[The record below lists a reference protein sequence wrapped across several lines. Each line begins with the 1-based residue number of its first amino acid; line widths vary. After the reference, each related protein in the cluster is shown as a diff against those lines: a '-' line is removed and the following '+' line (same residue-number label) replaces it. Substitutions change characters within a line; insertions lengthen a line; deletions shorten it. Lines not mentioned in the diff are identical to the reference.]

1 VDNLKRGDELMSRS
15 DWVPVDI
22 AAQVVGVPEK
32 VVWVWVRTGIVPVQ
46 RARLTWADGRIRM
59 AFVELEAVKE
69 KAQDPLWVRA
79 TQRVAKGPLVTS
91 WRMRWRLAAALL
103 MEMGYLTERQVAEMM
118 RRVSVRHLWRG
129 FNRVRLGRWEFVVP
143 DDRFQAFLALKD
155 REERKRWLKEG
166 GTVLEVTADEVL
178 AAPEAFLARAKGGRE
193 GDAAESGESSEPI
206 IERLEARS
214 LRWEEDGAVAVLVFR
229 PQDEEGDA

>member
-1 VDNLKRGDELMSRS
+1 
-15 DWVPVDI
+15 
-22 AAQVVGVPEK
+22 
-32 VVWVWVRTGIVPVQ
+32 
-46 RARLTWADGRIRM
+46 M
-59 AFVELEAVKE
+59 AFVELAAVKE
-69 KAQDPLWVRA
+69 KAEDSLLVKA

-103 MEMGYLTERQVAEMM
+103 MEMGYLTERQIAKMM

-193 GDAAESGESSEPI
+193 DEEVVGSEGNRPV
-206 IERLEARS
+206 IEHLEVRS
-214 LRWEEDGAVAVLVFR
+214 LRWEEDGAVAVLVFS
-229 PQDEEGDA
+229 PQDEADER

>member
-1 VDNLKRGDELMSRS
+1 VSRS

-46 RARLTWADGRIRM
+46 RARLQWADGRIRM
-59 AFVELEAVKE
+59 AFVELAAVKE
-69 KAQDPLWVRA
+69 KAKDSLLVKA

-91 WRMRWRLAAALL
+91 WRLRWRLAAALL
-103 MEMGYLTERQVAEMM
+103 MEMGYLTERQIAEMM
-118 RRVSVRHLWRG
+118 RRVSVRHWWRG

-143 DDRFQAFLALKD
+143 DERSRAFLALKD
-155 REERKRWLKEG
+155 KEERKRWLKEG

-206 IERLEARS
+206 IERLEVRS
-214 LRWEEDGAVAVLVFR
+214 QRWEEDGAVAVLVFR
-229 PQDEEGDA
+229 PQDEEEGDA

>member
-1 VDNLKRGDELMSRS
+1 MSRS

-22 AAQVVGVPEK
+22 AAQIVGVPEK
-32 VVWVWVRTGIVPVQ
+32 VVWVWVRAGVVPVQ
-46 RARLTWADGRIRM
+46 RARLQWADGRIRM

-103 MEMGYLTERQVAEMM
+103 TEMGYLTERQVAEMM
-118 RRVSVRHLWRG
+118 RRVSVRHWWKG
-129 FNRVRLGRWEFVVP
+129 FNRVRLGIWWEFAVP
-143 DDRFQAFLALKD
+143 DERFKAFLALKD
-155 REERKRWLKEG
+155 KEGRRNWLKEG

-193 GDAAESGESSEPI
+193 DEEVVGGSEGNQPV

-229 PQDEEGDA
+229 PQDEVDEQ

>member
-1 VDNLKRGDELMSRS
+1 
-15 DWVPVDI
+15 
-22 AAQVVGVPEK
+22 
-32 VVWVWVRTGIVPVQ
+32 
-46 RARLTWADGRIRM
+46 M

-103 MEMGYLTERQVAEMM
+103 MEIGYLTERQLAEMM

-129 FNRVRLGRWEFVVP
+129 FNRVRLGKWEFVVP

-206 IERLEARS
+206 IERLEVRS
-214 LRWEEDGAVAVLVFR
+214 QRWEEDGAVAVLVFR